1 MNNTKSFSDLIV
13 WQKSYKLCVEVYKV
27 SKEFPSQE
35 NFGLISQIRRCSVSI
50 PSNIAE
56 GYARKNRKEYIQ
68 FLYMANGSLAEL
80 QTQLMLSKD
89 IGYLNENIYNV
100 LYSLSQ
106 EVGRMLW
113 KMIVGLRQ
121 KEP

>member
-1 MNNTKSFSDLIV
+1 MYNTKSFTDLIV
-13 WQKSYKLCVEVYKV
+13 WQKSYKLCVEVYKI

-35 NFGLISQIRRCSVSI
+35 NFGLTSQIRRCSVSI

-68 FLYMANGSLAEL
+68 FLYTANGSLAEL

-89 IGYLNENIYNV
+89 IGYSKEKDFTS

-113 KMIVGLRQ
+113 KMIVGL
-121 KEP
+121 KENTP

>member
-1 MNNTKSFSDLIV
+1 MYNTKSFTDLIV
-13 WQKSYKLCVEVYKV
+13 WQKSYKLCIEVYKI

-68 FLYMANGSLAEL
+68 FLYTANGSLAEL

-89 IGYLNENIYNV
+89 IGYLKEND
-100 LYSLSQ
+100 L
-106 EVGRMLW
+106 
-113 KMIVGLRQ
+113 
-121 KEP
+121 

>member
-1 MNNTKSFSDLIV
+1 MYSTKSFADLIV
-13 WQKSYKLCVEVYKV
+13 WQKSYKLCIEIYKIT
-27 SKEFPSQE
+27 KAFPSQE
-35 NFGLISQIRRCSVSI
+35 NFGLTSQIRRCSVSI

-68 FLYMANGSLAEL
+68 FLYTANGSLAEL

-89 IGYLNENIYNV
+89 IGYLKENDFTS

-106 EVGRMLW
+106 EIGRMLW

>member
-1 MNNTKSFSDLIV
+1 MNSTKSFSDLIV
-13 WQKSYKLCVEVYKV
+13 WQKLYKLCVEVYKV

-68 FLYMANGSLAEL
+68 FLYTANGSLAEL

-89 IGYLNENIYNV
+89 IGYLKVNDFTG